1 VEAVAQPEPPR
12 GIYPARVD
20 DKGRLKLPADFQKY
34 LQDLGETK
42 VFMTTFDG
50 KVARI
55 YPISVWRSNEALLS
69 EGGEETEQAED
80 LWFVANDLGGDAVM
94 DNQGR
99 LLVPPE
105 LRRALGIENA
115 PVRLEY
121 YKGHFNLYSEAVY
134 QERKAR
140 AMANLA
146 EKLKAF
152 EKKGLR

>member
-1 VEAVAQPEPPR
+1 
-12 GIYPARVD
+12 
-20 DKGRLKLPADFQKY
+20 
-34 LQDLGETK
+34 
-42 VFMTTFDG
+42 MTTFDG